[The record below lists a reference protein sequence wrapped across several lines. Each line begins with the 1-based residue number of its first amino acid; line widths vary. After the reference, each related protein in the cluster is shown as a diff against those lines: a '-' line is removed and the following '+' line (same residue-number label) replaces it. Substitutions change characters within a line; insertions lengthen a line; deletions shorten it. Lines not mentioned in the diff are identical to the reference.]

1 MNLILKVVEGPSGTH
16 CIGLEARFD
25 TSGGLIGR
33 AETARLSLPDS
44 SRTVS
49 RFHAHV
55 SCSGDTFY
63 LEEMGS
69 RNTATINGKALKAG
83 VKEALRPGDKVRIGH
98 FKLAVD
104 FDDPDFP
111 ATQVIDRRSLQS
123 ESSHDDT
130 QVIERRSLRIE
141 AGEDDDSIGH
151 AVREA
156 PGPWSVISNAELL
169 EAFQDGAGV
178 QLELPSGLRPEF
190 MRTLGLMLR
199 TLVGGMHRLGS
210 QRMRLRDE
218 PAGEKATAM
227 ARHIDPIRS
236 AAEQTRLLATLL
248 KPGAIGTDDPQT
260 RIQEMIDDLMT
271 RIDAM
276 RTAIDVAVE
285 QTEAKLAPLAVEER
299 LQASLFLDELLPM
312 RRKARLWDLYRRTH
326 ASMMAEQSEVRSDG
340 VSVANGERSGAVSG
354 VRELFNQAFTRAYE
368 AEVARSRRVRV

>member
-1 MNLILKVVEGPSGTH
+1 MNLILKVVEGPSGTN
-16 CIGLEARFD
+16 CVGLEARFD
-25 TSGGLIGR
+25 ASGGLIGR

-69 RNTATINGKALKAG
+69 RNAAIINGKALKAG
-83 VKEALRPGDKVRIGH
+83 IKEALRPGDKVRIGH

-111 ATQVIDRRSLQS
+111 ATQVIDRASLQV
-123 ESSHDDT
+123 EAGHDDT
-130 QVIERRSLRIE
+130 QVIDRRSVRIE
-141 AGEDDDSIGH
+141 AGQDDSSGI
-151 AVREA
+151 AVRED
-156 PGPWSVISNAELL
+156 PGSWAAISNAELL

-178 QLELPSGLRPEF
+178 QLELAGGLRPDF

-199 TLVGGMHRLGS
+199 TLVSGMHLLGS

-218 PAGEKATAM
+218 PSGEKSNPL
-227 ARHIDPIRS
+227 ARRIDPIRN

-248 KPGAIGTDDPQT
+248 KPGAIGTDNPQT
-260 RIQEMIDDLMT
+260 RIQEMVDDLIA

-276 RTAIDVAVE
+276 RTAIDAAVE

-299 LQASLFLDELLPM
+299 LEASLFLDELLPM

-326 ASMMAEQSEVRSDG
+326 SSIVARHADGQADDTSDAKG
-340 VSVANGERSGAVSG
+340 GESCGPSGL
-354 VRELFNQAFTRAYE
+354 RELFNQAFSRAYE
-368 AEVARSRRVRV
+368 AEVARLRRVRV

>member
-1 MNLILKVVEGPSGTH
+1 MNLILKVVEGPSGTS

-69 RNTATINGKALKAG
+69 RNAAMINGKALKAG

-111 ATQVIDRRSLQS
+111 ATQVIDRGSLQS
-123 ESSHDDT
+123 ESGHDET

-141 AGEDDDSIGH
+141 AGDDDSIGL
-151 AVREA
+151 AVREG
-156 PGPWSVISNAELL
+156 PGPWSAISNAELL
-169 EAFQDGAGV
+169 EAFQDGAAV

-210 QRMRLRDE
+210 QRMRLRDD

-227 ARHIDPIRS
+227 SRHIDPIRS
-236 AAEQTRLLATLL
+236 ATEQTRLLATLL

-260 RIQEMIDDLMT
+260 RIQEMIDELIT

-276 RTAIDVAVE
+276 RTAIDAAVE

-299 LQASLFLDELLPM
+299 LEASLFLDELLPM

-326 ASMMAEQSEVRSDG
+326 ASMIAEPSEVGSDRA
-340 VSVANGERSGAVSG
+340 SVANGERSGAVSG
-354 VRELFNQAFTRAYE
+354 VRDLFNQAFTRAYE
-368 AEVARSRRVRV
+368 AELARSRRVRV

>member
-1 MNLILKVVEGPSGTH
+1 MVYFIYFGNQQKDSV
-16 CIGLEARFD
+16 AR
-25 TSGGLIGR
+25 
-33 AETARLSLPDS
+33 
-44 SRTVS
+44 V
-49 RFHAHV
+49 
-55 SCSGDTFY
+55 
-63 LEEMGS
+63 
-69 RNTATINGKALKAG
+69 INGKALKAG

-123 ESSHDDT
+123 ESGHDET

-141 AGEDDDSIGH
+141 AGDDDSIGL
-151 AVREA
+151 AVREG
-156 PGPWSVISNAELL
+156 PGPWSAISNAELL
-169 EAFQDGAGV
+169 EAFQDGAAV

-210 QRMRLRDE
+210 QRMRLRDD

-227 ARHIDPIRS
+227 SRHIDPIRS
-236 AAEQTRLLATLL
+236 ATEQTRLLATLL

-260 RIQEMIDDLMT
+260 RIQEMIDELIT
-271 RIDAM
+271 RIEAM
-276 RTAIDVAVE
+276 RTAIEAAVE

-299 LQASLFLDELLPM
+299 LEASLFLDELLPM

-326 ASMMAEQSEVRSDG
+326 ASMIAEPSEVGSDRA
-340 VSVANGERSGAVSG
+340 SVANGERSGAVSG
-354 VRELFNQAFTRAYE
+354 VRDLFNQAFTRAYE
-368 AEVARSRRVRV
+368 AELARSRRVRV